1 MDIGFIGLGNM
12 GYPMARR
19 LVEAGHKLVVY
30 DTSGQMMSRLTSLG
44 AVAAKSAKDVADQVE
59 TVMASLPT
67 PDIVLAVATGPD
79 GVIEGKK
86 VKRFLDMSTT
96 GSRMAIKVAE
106 ALAAKGITGIDLP
119 VSGGVGGAEK
129 GTVAVMY
136 AGPRAGFDELK
147 DVLSVVGKPFYIGEK
162 PGMGQTMKLCNNLLS
177 AANMALSAEMMVMG
191 AKAGLDPQ
199 IMVDVINVSSGA
211 NTAIRDKFP
220 KAVMPGTFDYG
231 FYTGLMYKDVRL
243 CVEEGEAMGV
253 PMPLA
258 GAVHQM
264 WVMANAVNGPGSD
277 FTEITKIIEK
287 WAGVD
292 PPVGQPPRQET
303 GADPAARPPPPPP
316 PPPYRKLKMAT
327 KLGSSCPNDWLGRPA
342 CRTCRCPNW
351 SQRTSPLPD
360 SRRPGTRTGRWPAR
374 DRREHRRPSR
384 LRVPGNADQLAP
396 KAFCNISAKPAV
408 RPRIGRT
415 RTKRRLSGLSILTY
429 PC

>member
-44 AVAAKSAKDVADQVE
+44 ATAAASPKDVADQVE

-67 PDIVLAVATGPD
+67 PDIVLAVATGKN
-79 GVIEGKK
+79 GVIEGRR
-86 VKRFLDMSTT
+86 VKRFLDLSTT
-96 GSRMAIKVAE
+96 GARMAVKVAE
-106 ALAAKGITGIDLP
+106 ALAAKNIVGIDLP

-147 DVLSVVGKPFYIGEK
+147 DVLSVIGKPFYIGEK

-177 AANMALSAEMMVMG
+177 AANMALSSEVMVMG
-191 AKAGLDPQ
+191 AKAGLDPA
-199 IMVDVINVSSGA
+199 IMVDVINVSSGQ
-211 NTAIRDKFP
+211 NTAVRDKFP
-220 KAVMPGTFDYG
+220 KSVMPGTFDYG

-243 CVEEGEAMGV
+243 CVEEGEALGV

-264 WVMANAVNGPGSD
+264 WLMANAVNGPGSD

-287 WAGVD
+287 WAGV
-292 PPVGQPPRQET
+292 E
-303 GADPAARPPPPPP
+303 
-316 PPPYRKLKMAT
+316 
-327 KLGSSCPNDWLGRPA
+327 
-342 CRTCRCPNW
+342 
-351 SQRTSPLPD
+351 
-360 SRRPGTRTGRWPAR
+360 
-374 DRREHRRPSR
+374 
-384 LRVPGNADQLAP
+384 
-396 KAFCNISAKPAV
+396 V
-408 RPRIGRT
+408 RS
-415 RTKRRLSGLSILTY
+415 KKK
-429 PC
+429 